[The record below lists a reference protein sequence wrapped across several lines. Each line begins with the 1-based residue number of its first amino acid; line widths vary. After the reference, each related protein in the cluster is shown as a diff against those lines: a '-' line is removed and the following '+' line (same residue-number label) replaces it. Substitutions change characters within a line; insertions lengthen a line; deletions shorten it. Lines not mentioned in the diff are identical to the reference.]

1 MEKIASG
8 VQHIGIPT
16 NDMEATTRFYEGLG
30 FQTVLSTHGKSNE
43 KVIFFRLGNLTIE
56 TYESQSAVGK
66 AGAIDHI
73 ALDVADIDK
82 AFAIAMTNG
91 YQILEDGIQFLP
103 FWDNGI
109 RYFIVLGPNG
119 EKIELNQIM

>member
-16 NDMEATTRFYEGLG
+16 NNMEATTRFYEGLG

-56 TYESQSAVGK
+56 TYENQSAVGK
-66 AGAIDHI
+66 TGAIDHI

>member
-16 NDMEATTRFYEGLG
+16 NNMEATTRFYEGLG

-56 TYESQSAVGK
+56 TYENQSAVGK
-66 AGAIDHI
+66 TGAIDHI

-119 EKIELNQIM
+119 